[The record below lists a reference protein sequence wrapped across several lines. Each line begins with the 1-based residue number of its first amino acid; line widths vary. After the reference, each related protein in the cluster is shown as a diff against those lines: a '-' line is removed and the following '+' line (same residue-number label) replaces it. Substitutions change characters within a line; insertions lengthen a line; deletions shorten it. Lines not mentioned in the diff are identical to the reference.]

1 MFWEAAMRYILAYFA
16 LMLGLSGLSLLWA
29 GNAYGFVLVL
39 IAAVLIYVLV
49 RMERARRRER
59 RYGGY
64 GEAIKGYEQRF
75 TEAERALESKLPENA
90 LDNPALVELLSAYE
104 HDADD
109 AEAIRR
115 LYAQLQQRFSEWRE
129 EFDRLHALNEAG
141 AVGLPERFAERYDD
155 LDRQLLQLLADVKR
169 LERRAAE
176 IGRVLEDPLDQIA
189 EGALMLEQAE
199 ATCARAFGSK
209 IPDELSAKLKLGR
222 QKLVAARAA
231 IAAGAERPL
240 DAVRHAQEACALA
253 RAVQR
258 RVLAGPPQ
266 LRPATD

>member
-1 MFWEAAMRYILAYFA
+1 MRYILAYFA

-29 GNAYGFVLVL
+29 ANAYGFILLL

-49 RMERARRRER
+49 RMQRMRRRER

-64 GEAIKGYEQRF
+64 GTAIDGYERRF
-75 TEAERALESKLPENA
+75 ADAERTLESKLPENA
-90 LDNPALVELLSAYE
+90 LDSPALVELLSAYE

-109 AEAIRR
+109 TEAVRR

-129 EFDRLHALNEAG
+129 EFDSLHALNETG
-141 AVGLPERFAERYDD
+141 AIGLPERFAERYDE
-155 LDRQLLQLLADVKR
+155 LDRKLTQLLADVKH
-169 LERRAAE
+169 LEARAAE
-176 IGRVLEDPLDQIA
+176 IDRVLEDPLAQIA

-199 ATCARAFGSK
+199 ATCARAFGGK
-209 IPDELSAKLKLGR
+209 IPDELSAKLRLGR
-222 QKLVAARAA
+222 EKLAGARAA

-240 DAVRHAQEACALA
+240 DAVRLAQEVCALA

-258 RVLAGPPQ
+258 RVLGSPQ
-266 LRPATD
+266 LKPATD

>member
-1 MFWEAAMRYILAYFA
+1 MRYILSYFA

-39 IAAVLIYVLV
+39 IAAALIYVLV
-49 RMERARRRER
+49 RMERMRRRER

-64 GEAIKGYEQRF
+64 GEAIEGYEKRF
-75 TEAERALESKLPENA
+75 TEAERALESELPQNE
-90 LDNPALVELLSAYE
+90 LDNPALIELLSAYE
-104 HDADD
+104 NDADD

-115 LYAQLQQRFSEWRE
+115 LYAQLQQRFSDWRD

-155 LDRQLLQLLADVKR
+155 LDRQLSQLLADVKR

-176 IGRVLEDPLDQIA
+176 IEQVLEDPLDQIA

-209 IPDELSAKLKLGR
+209 IPDELSAKLRLGR
-222 QKLVAARAA
+222 QKLAEARGA

-240 DAVRHAQEACALA
+240 DAVRLAQEVCALA
-253 RAVQR
+253 RTIQR
-258 RVLAGPPQ
+258 RVLGRPPP